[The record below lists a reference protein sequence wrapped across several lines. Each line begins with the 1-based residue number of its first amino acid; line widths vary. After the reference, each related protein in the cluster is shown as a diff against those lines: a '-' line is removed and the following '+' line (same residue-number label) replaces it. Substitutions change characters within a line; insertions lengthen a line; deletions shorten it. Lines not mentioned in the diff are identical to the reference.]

1 MNAPVERRGAPS
13 LLGSQRREDAARGA
27 HTPSLL
33 DLMHEGFYL
42 LFLLRNGA
50 KPPHQARDDAQRQ
63 QLASSEMPG
72 VERQSPPPDAALMD
86 ETIFKEKIK
95 AFLSEFDR
103 EARKLRANADDIESA
118 KYAFCSAL
126 DEIVLNSALSLR
138 MNWSQRPM
146 QLVVFGDQLAGDH
159 FYDRLE
165 ELRSKGGVRLAAL
178 EVFHVCLLLGFK
190 GKYLHDASDKL
201 GYITARLGDEIA
213 NIKGKSRGFAPQ
225 AERPDQIVNKLRS
238 ELPLWALSALFVAVA
253 LGCYLGLRTSL
264 QHTTQRGMA
273 AYSGLVKL
281 APRPANITIT
291 LP

>member
-1 MNAPVERRGAPS
+1 MNAPLERRGAPS
-13 LLGSQRREDAARGA
+13 LIGSQRREDAARAG

-63 QLASSEMPG
+63 ERPSDLPPA
-72 VERQSPPPDAALMD
+72 ERQAAPPDAALMD

-95 AFLSEFDR
+95 AFLAEFDR
-103 EARKLRANADDIESA
+103 EARTLRACPEDIDSA

-126 DEIVLNSALSLR
+126 DEIVLNSALALR

-146 QLVVFGDQLAGDH
+146 QLVIFGDQLAGDH

-165 ELRSKGGVRLAAL
+165 ELRSKGSVRLPAL

-238 ELPLWALSALFVAVA
+238 ELPLWALSALFAVVA
-253 LGCYLGLRTSL
+253 LGSYLGLRTSL
-264 QHTTQRGMA
+264 QHATRNSMA
-273 AYSGLVKL
+273 AYADLVKL
-281 APRPANITIT
+281 APQPANITVT